1 MQWNNTDLGIVR
13 IPYGTFRC
21 FYYYY
26 YTEVFKQSLSFRVS
40 VQKFTALYH
49 FQHACHMHYT
59 DSPDFKIKPLSTDVL
74 LLSRVT
80 QLVGRLTPQTRESLD
95 SVWTQSASYSHVCR
109 WCQQV
114 YACRCSCETP
124 RKREHT
130 SITESHSYANL
141 VVPKFWPGRD
151 YSEVLKITFYFFC

>member
-1 MQWNNTDLGIVR
+1 MQWNNTGLGIVR

-21 FYYYY
+21 FYCCCYCCCCCYYYYYYY

-40 VQKFTALYH
+40 DQKFTASYH
-49 FQHACHMHYT
+49 FQHACRMHYT

-95 SVWTQSASYSHVCR
+95 SVWTQSTSYSHVCH

-114 YACRCSCETP
+114 YACRCSVETP
-124 RKREHT
+124 RSA
-130 SITESHSYANL
+130 SIRVLQSHIHML
-141 VVPKFWPGRD
+141 
-151 YSEVLKITFYFFC
+151 I